1 MKYRWE
7 GFGRLTCMH
16 DFYFVSVQILH
27 VAFTLS
33 PFWGWCKM
41 KWSEDVQIIVRSQT
55 FFSKRYMEWKKKQRL
70 KEAGIQMKL
79 MHWWFK
85 GCTVCSSY
93 ITLRER
99 LLKQDSISTHIS
111 CGYLCRSISDCQKVK
126 MVSQESVFP
135 IISHD
140 AAQPDNTPLAD
151 WLDGQHAVFISSG
164 FLPIHLPMYEAVDE
178 LNPLRGIWKSY
189 VCTFNNLSSN
199 QSTIRT
205 ASTGQHPYS
214 TCYKPCNLASAM

>member
-1 MKYRWE
+1 MFIIHHFTWE
-7 GFGRLTCMH
+7 TFKTGFYIHTHKLRLFMQVN
-16 DFYFVSVQILH
+16 FRLSV
-27 VAFTLS
+27 
-33 PFWGWCKM
+33 
-41 KWSEDVQIIVRSQT
+41 
-55 FFSKRYMEWKKKQRL
+55 
-70 KEAGIQMKL
+70 
-79 MHWWFK
+79 
-85 GCTVCSSY
+85 
-93 ITLRER
+93 
-99 LLKQDSISTHIS
+99 
-111 CGYLCRSISDCQKVK
+111 VK

-214 TCYKPCNLASAM
+214 TCYKPCNLASALYLIVIRHSLIPSLSQYSLLLAWPVPWLALSSVLL